1 MYSDIELRETQ
12 FINIGFGLADSNP
25 VRRTTGEQARLL
37 NQKIDQCAN
46 VIVRTDRLQPRGGTR
61 GADEFDRAFAAINWP
76 PRADAALDPAKGES
90 PRTYS
95 LPVSRRTLC
104 ENSDAELARR
114 ISISI
119 SSLRRPIALVD
130 ATAWTPKRTPASISC
145 CSSEVYFSPFQNV
158 NLFQPFQN
166 VNLIGYDAMSYAW
179 GTSWPQQ

>member
-1 MYSDIELRETQ
+1 MYSDVELRETQ
-12 FINIGFGLADSNP
+12 FTNIGFGLADSNP

-61 GADEFDRAFAAINWP
+61 GADEFDRAFAAINWH
-76 PRADAALDPAKGES
+76 PAKGES

-114 ISISI
+114 ITDSI
-119 SSLRRPIALVD
+119 SSLRRPIAVVD

-166 VNLIGYDAMSYAW
+166 INLIGYDAMSYAW